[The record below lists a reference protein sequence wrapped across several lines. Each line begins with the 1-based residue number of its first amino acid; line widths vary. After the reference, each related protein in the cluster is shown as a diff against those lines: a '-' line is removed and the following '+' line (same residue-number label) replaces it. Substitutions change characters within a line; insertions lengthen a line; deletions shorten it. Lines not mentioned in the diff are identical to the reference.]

1 MSDMIYKNEK
11 LRTELQQLAAQVYA
25 AGRLLDRNDLLA
37 ALESVGGHDEDACCR
52 TLELCAV
59 VMENRP
65 AEIKE
70 WLSALCDRLS
80 DNMFPDAEH
89 PRRALTGDEQLYL
102 TVLENVLAQH
112 LETFDPLTDVLR
124 FPADA
129 LHHSRVTEEYGRYRR
144 AVVSAHVLP
153 LMRISRE
160 IRPFDPAS
168 HTIGVHNV
176 ALHTAILAD
185 RAGIAVDLP
194 LVSAAAFGHDIGKFG
209 CRGDDARRI
218 PYLHYYY
225 TWQWF
230 SEYDMEEIG
239 HVSANH
245 STWDLEFEN
254 LPVESLLL
262 IYADFRVRGSRGDD
276 GKEKIRIYTLAEAY
290 EMIFSKLYDMTPEK
304 QKRYQTVYD
313 KLRDFEHVLRA
324 HGVPT
329 DIAVDELGMAEKRD
343 ESLLSAEDAL
353 QALRNMA
360 LSGSIR
366 LMRTITTD
374 HSFEQLL
381 EQAKGEKNLQRIR
394 TYLLLLQEYSTYM
407 TKSNKKKTLVL
418 LYDLLMHPDGD
429 VRRIAGQIMGQI
441 LANSGPKYRKER
453 PVGARRGV
461 MIPTMMALLDESV
474 ELWETYI
481 EACLHPDRK
490 IAPKHALRISNS
502 LKTLCEY
509 LFGSSD
515 PKETRQMI
523 EALLRRLYTAD
534 GNDRFVLVD
543 ALSMVPYEHIP
554 KDHRIRVVEVLGA
567 MLNGGETRL
576 QLTALR
582 CLESMHERE
591 DLSCK
596 VEEVVSSFDP
606 SLSADREV
614 LVYMKRRALGKREDS
629 LDENSASRIYLS
641 NLKSAVHWTVKMTQI
656 DMLCDH
662 VIVHPET
669 AFHTAMHLSNVLSVS
684 EHFPVRQSA
693 GEHLLT
699 IAPYLTVD
707 HINEITIDLLREL
720 ETGQDEISYVLPPY
734 VGRLMCLLP
743 EKELWEA
750 EAFLENLVRGSAVR
764 PARVALQVVGE
775 MLNTLPA
782 GETAMIDR
790 TLGLLMTGICHF
802 EPTIHQTALA
812 VLCRDVLGSSRIDLQ
827 RRSDMFVRLHKKL
840 LTVLAEKRQGRLS
853 FFNSAAMLNHL
864 YRFIVKREVDH
875 GTFTF
880 PPVKPA
886 AFFPGTFDPFSVGH
900 KQIVEEIRRLG
911 FEVYLSVDEF
921 SWSKMPLPK
930 LLRRQIVSI
939 SVADQWD
946 TYLFPDDI
954 PVNIAMPED
963 LAKLTALLPER
974 PLFLVAGSDVIF
986 NASAY
991 RSSQSGSA
999 AEYNHIIFC
1008 RNMDQKADLAS
1019 LESIIRGQLKVLSLP
1034 PFFES
1039 VSSSR
1044 IREFIDRKLDI
1055 SMLVD
1060 PVVQALIYEFGFYV
1074 RSPELKNVMKPQDI
1088 YFARYRKEDEALPAQ
1103 LNETIASIPKPL
1115 AVTMCARPDTILGWA
1130 VGHTLQAADLY
1141 DALHSLEAA
1150 RYVRRYASGRILMIE
1165 EVHTGNE
1172 RDEERCRMVLNELLA
1187 RSLDSDHTYALCRCL
1202 PEDTALR
1209 EAITQLG
1216 FLPVADCEDIFC
1228 VDMRAPVMMLQDVLL
1243 WLKKP
1248 HQDDPEVKDAV
1259 IRTRPKM
1266 RAALCAMFP
1275 GQLVLCF
1282 DSEMLNQV
1290 VMERVQKANGVQDVP
1305 SGVRR
1310 LGPYMC
1316 VPYGKILSNEIV
1328 PNTVTKTLHTE
1339 KRFDARIEKFTIVEY
1354 PGYSQLHTQARTLR
1368 SFHRPV
1374 LLVDDFLHKGYRIE
1388 QLDKVFREE
1397 KLAID
1402 RIIVGIMSGNGK
1414 DLMQV
1419 QNRQIE
1425 CEYFIPNLRYWL
1437 TESLLYPFVGGDS
1450 VGERDM
1456 TEHMLPSINLIL
1468 PYYYPNFMA
1477 EVKERYIRNFSRVA
1491 LENAYTIM
1499 KVLERRHQ
1507 RIFNTTLTIRR
1518 LGEALQQPRLPDKGD
1533 CMKYDFSRPASDYL
1547 AEDLR
1552 QIQRICRREKEK
1564 GYVETLE

>member
-11 LRTELQQLAAQVYA
+11 LRRVLQQLSETMPAAA
-25 AGRLLDRNDLLA
+25 ALLMDEERME
-37 ALESVGGHDEDACCR
+37 ALESIGGHDAQVCTR
-52 TLELCAV
+52 VLALCAPV
-59 VMENRP
+59 VESDCQNMQQ
-65 AEIKE
+65 

-80 DNMFPDAEH
+80 DNMFPDAQH
-89 PRRALTGDEQLYL
+89 PRRDLTGDERLYL
-102 TVLENVLAQH
+102 AVLEQVLAQH
-112 LETFDPLTDVLR
+112 LREFDPLTDVLR
-124 FPADA
+124 FPEEA
-129 LHHSRVTEEYGRYRR
+129 LQQSRVTEEYDRFHR
-144 AVVSAHVLP
+144 ATVEAHVLP

-160 IRPFDPAS
+160 VRPFDPAS
-168 HTIGVHNV
+168 HTVGVHNV
-176 ALHTAILAD
+176 ALHTAIMAA
-185 RAGIAVDLP
+185 RAGIPVDLP

-262 IYADFRVRGSRGDD
+262 IYADFRVRGTRSED
-276 GKEKIRIYTLAEAY
+276 GREQIRIYTLAEAY

-304 QKRYQTVYD
+304 QKRYQTVYY
-313 KLRDFEHVLRA
+313 KLRDFERVLQA

-329 DIAVDELGMAEKRD
+329 DITVDELGEADTRD

-353 QALRNMA
+353 QGLRNMA
-360 LSGSIR
+360 LSGSVR
-366 LMRTITTD
+366 LMNTITTD
-374 HSFEQLL
+374 HSFELLL

-394 TYLLLLQEYSTYM
+394 AYLMLLQEYSTYM
-407 TKSNKKKTLVL
+407 TKANKKKTLML
-418 LYDLLMHPDGD
+418 LYELLMHPDGD
-429 VRRIAGQIMGQI
+429 VRRVAGQIMGRI

-453 PVGARRGV
+453 PVGAKRGV

-474 ELWETYI
+474 ELWENHI

-502 LKTLCEY
+502 LKTLCEA
-509 LFGSSD
+509 LFASAD
-515 PKETRQMI
+515 PKEARQMA
-523 EALLRRLYTAD
+523 EVLLRRLYAAQ
-534 GNDRFVLVD
+534 GSDRFVLVD
-543 ALSMVPYEHIP
+543 ALTMVPYTCIP
-554 KDHRIRVVEVLGA
+554 REQRIPLVETLGD
-567 MLNGGETRL
+567 MLRENEIRL

-582 CLESMHERE
+582 CLETMAEYPE
-591 DLSCK
+591 VSCK
-596 VEEVVSSFDP
+596 VKEIVGDFDASFYEN
-606 SLSADREV
+606 REV
-614 LVYMKRRALGKREDS
+614 LEYRKRCALGQGEDM
-629 LDENSASRIYLS
+629 LDEAGASRIYLS
-641 NLKSAVHWTVKMTQI
+641 NLKSAVHWTVKLTQI
-656 DMLCDH
+656 DMLYDH
-662 VIVHPET
+662 ALAHPET

-693 GEHLLT
+693 GEHLVK
-699 IAPYLTVD
+699 IAPHLTVD
-707 HINEITIDLLREL
+707 HINEITVDLLREL
-720 ETGQDEISYVLPPY
+720 ETGQDEISYVIPPY
-734 VGRLMCLLP
+734 LGRLMCLLP

-750 EAFLENLVRGSAVR
+750 EDFLEGLIHGSAVR
-764 PARVALQVVGE
+764 PARVALNAVGE
-775 MLNTLPA
+775 MLNTLPES
-782 GETAMIDR
+782 ETAMIDHA
-790 TLGLLMTGICHF
+790 LGLLMTGICHF
-802 EPTIHQTALA
+802 EPSIHQTALA
-812 VLCRDVLGSSRIDLQ
+812 VLCRDVLGSSRITLQ
-827 RRSDMFVRLHKKL
+827 RRSDMFMRLHKKL
-840 LTVLAEKRQGRLS
+840 LTVLTEMRQSQLG
-853 FFNSAAMLNHL
+853 FFNCAAMLNHL
-864 YRFIVKREVDH
+864 YRFIVQREVDC
-875 GTFTF
+875 GEFVF
-880 PPVKPA
+880 PAVKPA

-930 LLRRQIVSI
+930 LLRREIVRI

-963 LAKLTALLPER
+963 LAKLPQLFPNR
-974 PLFLVAGSDVIF
+974 PLFLVAGSDVIY

-991 RSSQSGSA
+991 RSDAPGSA

-1008 RNMDQKADLAS
+1008 RNSEEKADHAS
-1019 LESIIRGQLKVLSLP
+1019 LEKIIRGELKILSLP

-1044 IREFIDRKLDI
+1044 IREFVDQKLDI

-1060 PVVQALIYEFGFYV
+1060 PVVQAFIYEYGFYV
-1074 RSPELKNVMKPQDI
+1074 RSPELKNVMKPQDV
-1088 YFARYRKEDEALPAQ
+1088 YFARYRKSDEDLPTE
-1103 LNETIASIPKPL
+1103 LNEAISSVKKPL
-1115 AVTMCARPDTILGWA
+1115 AVTMCARPDTIIGWA
-1130 VGHTLQAADLY
+1130 VGHTLQASELY

-1150 RYVRRYASGRILMIE
+1150 RYVRRYASGRILMISDVYMCAQRTIE
-1165 EVHTGNE
+1165 Q
-1172 RDEERCRMVLNELLA
+1172 CRMALNELLA
-1187 RSLDSDHTYALCRCL
+1187 RSLDSDHTYALCRCA
-1202 PEDTALR
+1202 PEDSVLR
-1209 EAITQLG
+1209 EALAQLG
-1216 FLPVADCEDIFC
+1216 FQPVADCEDTFC
-1228 VDMRAPVMMLQDVLL
+1228 VDMRAPVMLLQDVLL

-1259 IRTRPKM
+1259 LRTRPKL
-1266 RAALCAMFP
+1266 RSALCAMFP
-1275 GQLVLCF
+1275 GHLVLCF

-1290 VMERVQKANGVQDVP
+1290 VMERVQQANGVQDVP
-1305 SGVRR
+1305 AGVRR

-1328 PNTVTKTLHTE
+1328 PNTVTKTLHAE
-1339 KRFDARIEKFTIVEY
+1339 KRFDTDIENFTIVEY

-1368 SFHRPV
+1368 SFHRPM

-1388 QLDKVFREE
+1388 KLDRVFREE
-1397 KLAID
+1397 DLTID

-1419 QNRQIE
+1419 QGRQAE

-1437 TESLLYPFVGGDS
+1437 TESLLYPFIGGDS

-1456 TEHMLPSINLIL
+1456 TEHMLPSINLVL
-1468 PYYYPNFMA
+1468 PYYYPNFMP
-1477 EVKERYIRNFSRVA
+1477 EVTEPKILRFSRVA
-1491 LENAYTIM
+1491 LGNALEIM
-1499 KVLERRHQ
+1499 RTLERRHQ
-1507 RIFNTTLTIRR
+1507 RIFNTSLTIRR

-1547 AEDLR
+1547 KEDLR
-1552 QIQRICRREKEK
+1552 QIERICRREKE
-1564 GYVETLE
+1564 

>member
-1 MSDMIYKNEK
+1 MSEMNYRNEE
-11 LRTELQQLAAQVYA
+11 LRRVLQQLSAEVPA
-25 AGRLLDRNDLLA
+25 AGALLA
-37 ALESVGGHDEDACCR
+37 DEALMAQLEAVGGHDSNACLR
-52 TLELCAV
+52 TLELCTAV
-59 VMENRP
+59 MVQRP
-65 AEIKE
+65 ADMKQ
-70 WLSALCDRLS
+70 WLSDLCDRLS
-80 DNMFPDAEH
+80 DNMFPDAQH
-89 PRRALTGDEQLYL
+89 PRRDLTEDERLYL
-102 TVLENVLAQH
+102 AVLENVLPQH
-112 LETFDPLTDVLR
+112 VAEFDPLTDVLR
-124 FPADA
+124 FEEEA
-129 LHHSRVTEEYGRYRR
+129 LHRSRVAKEYARYRR
-144 AVVSAHVLP
+144 AIVAAHVLP

-176 ALHTAILAD
+176 ALHTAIMAD
-185 RAGIAVDLP
+185 KAGIAVDLP

-230 SEYDMEEIG
+230 SEHDMEELG

-262 IYADFRVRGSRGDD
+262 IYADFRVRGTRGAD
-276 GKEKIRIYTLAEAY
+276 GKEQIRIYTLAEAY

-304 QKRYQTVYD
+304 QKRYQTVYY
-313 KLRDFEHVLRA
+313 KLRDFERLLCSA
-324 HGVPT
+324 GVPT
-329 DIAVDELGMAEKRD
+329 DMGEDTLRTADTRD

-360 LSGSIR
+360 LSGSMR

-394 TYLLLLQEYSTYM
+394 TYLMLLQEYSTYM
-407 TKSNKKKTLVL
+407 TKSNKKKTLLL
-418 LYDLLMHPDGD
+418 LYELLMHPDGD

-453 PVGARRGV
+453 PQGAKRGV

-474 ELWETYI
+474 VLWETYI

-502 LKTLCEY
+502 LKTLCES
-509 LFGSSD
+509 LFASSD
-515 PKETRQMI
+515 PKESRQMVEPI
-523 EALLRRLYTAD
+523 LRRLYAAQ
-534 GNDRFVLVD
+534 GADRFVLVD
-543 ALSMVPYEHIP
+543 ALTMIPYEHIP
-554 KDHRIRVVEVLGA
+554 EEHRISIVESLGA
-567 MLNGGETRL
+567 MLSEDEVRL

-582 CLESMHERE
+582 CLESLRVHPEVV
-591 DLSCK
+591 CK
-596 VEEVVSSFDP
+596 VEEVVNAFDT
-606 SLSADREV
+606 SLYSDREV
-614 LVYMKRRALGKREDS
+614 LEYRKRCALGRREDK
-629 LDENSASRIYLS
+629 LDEDSASRIYLS
-641 NLKSAVHWTVKMTQI
+641 NLKSAVHWTVKLTQI

-662 VIVHPET
+662 ARACPET

-693 GEHLLT
+693 GQHLLE
-699 IAPYLTVD
+699 IAPLLSVD

-720 ETGQDEISYVLPPY
+720 ETGQDEISYVIPPY
-734 VGRLMCLLP
+734 LGGLMCLLP

-750 EAFLENLVRGSAVR
+750 EDYLEQLARGSAIR
-764 PARVALQVVGE
+764 PARVALHVVGE
-775 MLNTLPA
+775 MLNTLP
-782 GETAMIDR
+782 ERESAMIDR
-790 TLGLLMTGICHF
+790 TLGLLMTGICHY
-802 EPTIHQTALA
+802 EPTIHQSALA
-812 VLCRDVLGSSRIDLQ
+812 VLCRDVLGSSRIALQ
-827 RRSDMFVRLHKKL
+827 RRADMFAHLHKKL
-840 LTVLAEKRQGRLS
+840 LTVLAEAQQDQLS

-864 YRFIVKREVDH
+864 YRFIVRREVDC
-875 GTFTF
+875 GEFVF
-880 PPVKPA
+880 PTPKPA

-900 KQIVEEIRRLG
+900 KQIVEEIRRMG

-963 LAKLTALLPER
+963 LAKLPRLLPDR
-974 PLFLVAGSDVIF
+974 PLYLVAGSDVIY

-991 RSSQSGSA
+991 RSPKPGGA

-1008 RNMDQKADLAS
+1008 RNSDEQAEHSALK
-1019 LESIIRGQLKVLSLP
+1019 EIIRGDLKILSLP

-1039 VSSSR
+1039 VSSTR
-1044 IREFIDRKLDI
+1044 IRQFIDRKLDI

-1060 PVVQALIYEFGFYV
+1060 PVVQSFIYEYGFYV
-1074 RSPELKNVMKPQDI
+1074 RSPELKNVMKPQDV
-1088 YFARYRKEDEALPAQ
+1088 YFSRYREADAALPEE
-1103 LNETIASIPKPL
+1103 LNATISALSKPL
-1115 AVTMCARPDTILGWA
+1115 AVTLRERPDTMLGWA

-1150 RYVRRYASGRILMIE
+1150 RYVRRYASGRILMID
-1165 EVHTGNE
+1165 EVYTGE
-1172 RDEERCRMVLNELLA
+1172 TRTMERCRMQVNELLA
-1187 RSLDSDHTYALCRCL
+1187 RSLANDHTYALCRCT

-1209 EAITQLG
+1209 EALEQMG
-1216 FLPVADCEDIFC
+1216 FQPVADCENTFC
-1228 VDMRAPVMMLQDVLL
+1228 VDMHAPVMLLQDVLL

-1248 HQDDPEVKDAV
+1248 HQDDADVKKAV
-1259 IRTRPKM
+1259 LRTRPKM
-1266 RAALCAMFP
+1266 RRALRDMFP

-1282 DSEMLNQV
+1282 DSEMLNQA
-1290 VMERVQKANGVQDVP
+1290 VMERVQLANGVQDVP
-1305 SGVRR
+1305 AGVRR

-1328 PNTVTKTLHTE
+1328 PNTVTKTLHAE
-1339 KRFDARIEKFTIVEY
+1339 KCFDAEIENFDIVEY
-1354 PGYSQLHTQARTLR
+1354 PGYSLLPTQARTLR
-1368 SFHRPV
+1368 SFRRPL

-1388 QLDKVFREE
+1388 KLDRVFREE
-1397 KLAID
+1397 QLTID

-1419 QNRQIE
+1419 QGRQAE

-1450 VGERDM
+1450 VGQQTM

-1468 PYYYPNFMA
+1468 PYYYPNFMP
-1477 EVKERYIRNFSRVA
+1477 EVSEKNIRSFSRVA
-1491 LENAYTIM
+1491 LENALTIM
-1499 KVLERRHQ
+1499 RELERCHQ
-1507 RIFNTTLTIRR
+1507 RIFNTSLTIRR

-1547 AEDLR
+1547 VEDLR
-1552 QIQRICRREKEK
+1552 QIQRICRREKE
-1564 GYVETLE
+1564 

>member
-1 MSDMIYKNEK
+1 MSEMNYKNEE
-11 LRTELQQLAAQVYA
+11 LRRVLHQLSAEIPAAAALLENDSLITEL
-25 AGRLLDRNDLLA
+25 
-37 ALESVGGHDEDACCR
+37 ETIGGHDSDACMR
-52 TLELCAV
+52 TLELCAD
-59 VMENRP
+59 VMERRP
-65 AEIKE
+65 ADMGQ
-70 WLSALCDRLS
+70 WLSDLCDRLS
-80 DNMFPDAEH
+80 NNMFPDADH
-89 PRRALTGDEQLYL
+89 PRCDLTGEEKLYL
-102 TVLENVLAQH
+102 AVLEQVFPQH
-112 LETFDPLTDVLR
+112 ITGFDPLTDVLY
-124 FPADA
+124 FPEDA
-129 LHHSRVTEEYGRYRR
+129 LAKSRVAGEYDRFHR
-144 AVVSAHVLP
+144 AVVGAHVLP

-176 ALHTAILAD
+176 ALHTAILAAQ
-185 RAGIAVDLP
+185 AGMPVDLP

-209 CRGDDARRI
+209 CRGEDARRI

-254 LPVESLLL
+254 LPIESLLL
-262 IYADFRVRGSRGDD
+262 IYADFRVRGTRGED
-276 GKEKIRIYTLAEAY
+276 GREKIHIYSLADAY

-304 QKRYQTVYD
+304 QKRYQTVYY
-313 KLRDFEHVLRA
+313 KLRDFERMLQSR
-324 HGVPT
+324 GVPT
-329 DIAVDELGMAEKRD
+329 DMEQDRLFPADTRD

-353 QALRNMA
+353 QGLRNMA

-366 LMRTITTD
+366 LMSTITTD
-374 HSFEQLL
+374 HAFEQML

-407 TKSNKKKTLVL
+407 TKANKKKTLML
-418 LYDLLMHPDGD
+418 LYELLMHPDGD
-429 VRRIAGQIMGQI
+429 VRRIAGQIMGHI
-441 LANSGPKYRKER
+441 LGNSGPKYRKER
-453 PVGARRGV
+453 PVGAKRGV

-474 ELWETYI
+474 ELWEKYV

-502 LKTLCEY
+502 LKTLCET
-509 LFGSSD
+509 LFASSD
-515 PKETRQMI
+515 PKETRPMA
-523 EALLRRLYTAD
+523 EVLLRRLYSAQ

-543 ALSMVPYEHIP
+543 ALTCVPYEHIP
-554 KDHRIRVVEVLGA
+554 RDQRMPLVETLGA
-567 MLNGGETRL
+567 LLGEDEVRL

-582 CLESMHERE
+582 CLESMGKYPEFA
-591 DLSCK
+591 CK
-596 VEEVVSSFDP
+596 VKEIVSSFNASDY
-606 SLSADREV
+606 SNCEV
-614 LVYMKRRALGKREDS
+614 LEYQKRRVLGEYGDT
-629 LDENSASRIYLS
+629 LDEAGASRIYLS
-641 NLKSAVHWTVKMTQI
+641 NLKSAVHWTVKLTQI

-662 VIVHPET
+662 AVAHPET

-693 GEHLLT
+693 GEHLVA
-699 IAPYLTVD
+699 IAPYLSVD

-720 ETGQDEISYVLPPY
+720 ETGQDEISYVIPPY
-734 VGRLMCLLP
+734 VGRLMCMLP
-743 EKELWEA
+743 EKEMWEA
-750 EAFLENLVRGSAVR
+750 EDFLEGLIRGSAIR
-764 PARVALQVVGE
+764 PARVALHAVGE
-775 MLNTLPA
+775 MLNTLP
-782 GETAMIDR
+782 ESESAMIDH

-802 EPTIHQTALA
+802 ESSIHQTALA
-812 VLCRDVLGSSRIDLQ
+812 VLCRDVLASSRISLQ
-827 RRSDMFVRLHKKL
+827 RRSDMFMRLHKKL
-840 LTVLAEKRQGRLS
+840 LTVLAEMRQSQLG

-864 YRFIVKREVDH
+864 YRFIVRREVDC
-875 GTFTF
+875 GAFEF
-880 PPVKPA
+880 PAAKPA

-911 FEVYLSVDEF
+911 FEVYLAVDEF

-963 LAKLTALLPER
+963 LAKLPKLLPDR
-974 PLFLVAGSDVIF
+974 PLFLVAGSDVIH

-991 RSSQSGSA
+991 RSDAPGSA

-1008 RNMDQKADLAS
+1008 RNSEEKADHSS
-1019 LESIIRGQLKVLSLP
+1019 LEKIIRGELKILALP

-1044 IREFIDRKLDI
+1044 IREFVDQKLDI

-1060 PVVQALIYEFGFYV
+1060 PVVQSFIYQYGFYV
-1074 RSPELKNVMKPQDI
+1074 RSPELKNIMKPQDI
-1088 YFARYRKEDEALPAQ
+1088 YFARYRKPDDALPEQ
-1103 LNETIASIPKPL
+1103 LNTAIAAVKKPL

-1130 VGHTLQAADLY
+1130 VGHTLQASELY

-1150 RYVRRYASGRILMIE
+1150 RYVRRYASGRILMVSD
-1165 EVHTGNE
+1165 VHICAERTGE
-1172 RDEERCRMVLNELLA
+1172 QCRRVLTELLA
-1187 RSLDSDHTYALCRCL
+1187 RSLDSDHTYALCRCE
-1202 PEDTALR
+1202 PEDAAMRDAL
-1209 EAITQLG
+1209 TQLG
-1216 FLPVADCEDIFC
+1216 FQAVADCEDTFC
-1228 VDMRAPVMMLQDVLL
+1228 VDMRAPVMLLQDMLL
-1243 WLKKP
+1243 WIKKP
-1248 HQDDPEVKDAV
+1248 HQDDPEVKDV
-1259 IRTRPKM
+1259 VLRTRPKL
-1266 RAALCAMFP
+1266 RRALCAMFP

-1290 VMERVQKANGVQDVP
+1290 VMERVQKANGVEDVP
-1305 SGVRR
+1305 AGVRR

-1328 PNTVTKTLHTE
+1328 PNTVTKTLHAE
-1339 KRFDARIEKFTIVEY
+1339 KRFDADIKNFTIVEY
-1354 PGYSQLHTQARTLR
+1354 PGYSQLQTQARTLR
-1368 SFHRPV
+1368 SFHRPL

-1388 QLDKVFREE
+1388 KLDKVFREE
-1397 KLAID
+1397 HLAID
-1402 RIIVGIMSGNGK
+1402 RIIVGVMSGNGK

-1419 QNRQIE
+1419 QGRQAE

-1437 TESLLYPFVGGDS
+1437 TESLLYPFIGGDS

-1456 TEHMLPSINLIL
+1456 TEHMLPSINLVL
-1468 PYYYPNFMA
+1468 PYYYPNFMP
-1477 EVKERYIRNFSRVA
+1477 EVSDANILNFSRVA
-1491 LENAYTIM
+1491 LGNALEIM
-1499 KVLERRHQ
+1499 GVLERRHQ
-1507 RIFNTTLTIRR
+1507 RIFNTSLTILR
-1518 LGEALQQPRLPDKGD
+1518 LGEALQQPRLPDKGE
-1533 CMKYDFSRPASDYL
+1533 CMNYDFSRPASDYL

-1552 QIQRICRREKEK
+1552 QIERICRRERE
-1564 GYVETLE
+1564 